1 MAKKGASLSFTLP
14 DGSQVTIQNEDPQ
27 KLFQTLK
34 GNTRPVQPRQMVS
47 PQQMRRPIPQQGMQR
62 PMPQRRL
69 PVVSAAKGIKNAPTD
84 MLVLIHK
91 GESVIPSKTKRGK
104 K

>member
-14 DGSQVTIQNEDPQ
+14 DGTQVTMANEDAQ
-27 KLFQTLK
+27 RLFQTLQ
-34 GNTRPVQPRQMVS
+34 GGAQTRPIQGRPMVPPRPM
-47 PQQMRRPIPQQGMQR
+47 PQQMRHPITQ
-62 PMPQRRL
+62 PQRRL
-69 PVVSAAKGIKNAPTD
+69 PVISAKDGIKNAPTD

-91 GESVIPSKTKRGK
+91 GESVIPAKKGK